1 MTAAERD
8 DHGLIDGKRR
18 KRIARGSGTSVQEVN
33 QVLKQY
39 LQMRTHDEAIRRA
52 GRAGTV
58 ARPGQ
63 NQRRARRRATLP
75 ADVRERMKRAARSK
89 AAIRRCAWPSSDLA
103 LRYHDREWG
112 VPLKN
117 DRKLFEFLVL
127 DAMQAG
133 LSWEIILR
141 KREGFRAALDGFD
154 PVKIARYD
162 QRKVKALLADPGIVR
177 NRLKIE
183 SAITNARA
191 FLAIQKEFG
200 SFARYIWQFVDGRPR
215 RQSPAL
221 AARTVPARTAQ
232 SDAMSRA
239 LKKRG
244 FRFVGSTI
252 CYAFMQAAGMVN
264 DHAVDCFRHAE
275 LTRVMSRW
283 RIRCSEIE

>member
-1 MTAAERD
+1 M
-8 DHGLIDGKRR
+8 
-18 KRIARGSGTSVQEVN
+18 
-33 QVLKQY
+33 
-39 LQMRTHDEAIRRA
+39 RRA
-52 GRAGTV
+52 PT
-58 ARPGQ
+58 Q
-63 NQRRARRRATLP
+63 K
-75 ADVRERMKRAARSK
+75 E
-89 AAIRRCAWPSSDLA
+89 IRRCAWPKSDLA

-112 VPLKN
+112 LPLKN

-141 KREGFRAALDGFD
+141 KREGFRKALDGFD

-162 QRKVKALLADPGIVR
+162 KRKIKALMNDPGIVR

-183 SAITNARA
+183 SSVTNARA

-200 SFARYIWQFVDGRPR
+200 SFARYIWQFVDGCPIANR
-215 RQSPAL
+215 RRSLKA
-221 AARTVPARTAQ
+221 VPARTAQ

-264 DHAVDCFRHAE
+264 DHSADCFRHAE
-275 LTRVMSRW
+275 LTRIMSRW